1 MDKVQINQAQL
12 HIRNQLL
19 KLKIKTILNQQ
30 IPTTI
35 ILKIYHWLLTPPLI
49 KTTIL
54 LMTILI

>member
-1 MDKVQINQAQL
+1 MDKVKINQAQL

-35 ILKIYHWLLTPPLI
+35 TLKIYQLLLTLPLI

>member
-1 MDKVQINQAQL
+1 MDKVKINQAQL

-35 ILKIYHWLLTPPLI
+35 TLKIYQWLLTLPPI